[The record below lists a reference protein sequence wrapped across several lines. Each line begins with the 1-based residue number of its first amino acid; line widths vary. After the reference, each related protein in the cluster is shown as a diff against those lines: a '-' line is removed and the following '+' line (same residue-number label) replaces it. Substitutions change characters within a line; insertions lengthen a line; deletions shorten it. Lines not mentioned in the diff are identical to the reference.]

1 MLGQGGLTPYQV
13 LYACTLGPFSSFVL
27 LSSSCPLSSF
37 VLWLTGRGGTYHDA
51 APAKVLGFGRDLGS
65 LEAGKLADLIVY
77 DAADSPLDDIA
88 NSQRVKFVMKDG
100 RMWDAATMDQVL
112 PTAQPLPAGP
122 VLNTP
127 SL

>member
-1 MLGQGGLTPYQV
+1 MQGIGYHWEMGMLGQGGLTPYQV
-13 LYACTLGPFSSFVL
+13 LYACTL
-27 LSSSCPLSSF
+27 
-37 VLWLTGRGGTYHDA
+37 

>member
-1 MLGQGGLTPYQV
+1 MSTDPG
-13 LYACTLGPFSSFVL
+13 
-27 LSSSCPLSSF
+27 
-37 VLWLTGRGGTYHDA
+37 
-51 APAKVLGFGRDLGS
+51 PAKVLGFGRDLGS

-112 PTAQPLPAGP
+112 PTAQSLPAGP